1 MTKPRPEGEQGLGL
15 MAGDQELERDPEL
28 FVYTCLLYTW
38 PENRAPLPAGSPE
51 KRGVRPPISVPPLVL
66 PWKEHHLVT

>member
-1 MTKPRPEGEQGLGL
+1 MTEPRPEGEQGAWLDGE
-15 MAGDQELERDPEL
+15 DQELERDPGL

-38 PENRAPLPAGSPE
+38 PENRAPLPAGSLKE
-51 KRGVRPPISVPPLVL
+51 RVRPPISVPPLAL